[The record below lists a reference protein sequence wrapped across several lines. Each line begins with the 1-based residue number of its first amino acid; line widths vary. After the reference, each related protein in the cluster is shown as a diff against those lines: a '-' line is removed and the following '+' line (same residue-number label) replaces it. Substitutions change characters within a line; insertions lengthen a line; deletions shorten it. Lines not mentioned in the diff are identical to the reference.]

1 MALFECDK
9 CGSTKE
15 YNDVLTT
22 RVRNGEVVHFD
33 TDDQPVDACQC
44 GAKMRSVK
52 SKEGWG
58 HGQMKSVVV
67 GYKLSKGQVA
77 QRSLFVGIIGFGCSR
92 SDRLG
97 EAHETMGDVQLRPFH
112 DGWRR

>member
-44 GAKMRSVK
+44 GEKMRSVK
-52 SKEGWG
+52 TKEGWG
-58 HGQMKSVVV
+58 GFVKTAWGGV
-67 GYKLSKGQVA
+67 GNFKKQ
-77 QRSLFVGIIGFGCSR
+77 
-92 SDRLG
+92 
-97 EAHETMGDVQLRPFH
+97 
-112 DGWRR
+112 